1 MARDGTADGT
11 NNVVNG
17 EWRRGQRDA
26 DSNGGCTKSRGSFK
40 IQRVLSTSRSTARVI
55 RKKIFPFFLFSTL
68 RVHTLAHFFLGRIF
82 IPNNFDLNV
91 FIALHHFFISIII
104 ELLFNL
110 FIVLV

>member
-55 RKKIFPFFLFSTL
+55 RKKIFPFFSFFDPSCLHARTLF
-68 RVHTLAHFFLGRIF
+68 
-82 IPNNFDLNV
+82 PWKNFY
-91 FIALHHFFISIII
+91 S
-104 ELLFNL
+104 E
-110 FIVLV
+110 